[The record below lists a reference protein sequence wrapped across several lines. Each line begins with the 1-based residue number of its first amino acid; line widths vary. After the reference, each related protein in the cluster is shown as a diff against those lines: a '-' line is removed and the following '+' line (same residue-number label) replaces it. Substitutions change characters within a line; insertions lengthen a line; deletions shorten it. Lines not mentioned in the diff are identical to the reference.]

1 LFSLYIQVIIAGNKK
16 HLEDEMNSNNKNED
30 RSLSI
35 KDVYDILLKEI
46 QAPTLLYIPLDTYQ
60 DIAIA
65 LAKLKG
71 QAYEGLE
78 AKIRNRMAEL
88 MSQSAQL
95 LIEARHHKI
104 MEQQQNIESPPEA
117 SFSTTTPFTSHRP
130 SIASIDYS
138 KLTDEE
144 KYIFDAEKEVEKRK
158 YSILMAIFSGR
169 PKILESISA
178 KIRSKEVVVRF
189 TKPMERF
196 VGTDMTKYGPFKQ
209 EDVAVLP
216 FENAR
221 SLIDN
226 GEAIEINPI

>member
-1 LFSLYIQVIIAGNKK
+1 MFLFSLYNEVIIAGNKK

-30 RSLSI
+30 RSLTI

-71 QAYEGLE
+71 QVYEGIE
-78 AKIRNRMAEL
+78 AKIRDRMAEL

-95 LIEARHHKI
+95 LLEARHHKI
-104 MEQQQNIESPPEA
+104 LEQQNIESPPEA
-117 SFSTTTPFTSHRP
+117 SFSTTPFSPHRP
-130 SIASIDYS
+130 SIPSIDYS

-144 KYIFDAEKEVEKRK
+144 KYIFDTEREAEKRK

-178 KIRSKEVVVRF
+178 KIRSKQVVVRF

-196 VGTDMTKYGPFKQ
+196 VCTDMTKYGPFQQ

>member
-1 LFSLYIQVIIAGNKK
+1 
-16 HLEDEMNSNNKNED
+16 MNSNNKNED
-30 RSLSI
+30 RSLTI

-71 QAYEGLE
+71 QVYEGVE
-78 AKIRNRMAEL
+78 AKIRDRMAKL
-88 MSQSAQL
+88 MSQAAQL
-95 LIEARHHKI
+95 LLEARHQKI
-104 MEQQQNIESPPEA
+104 MEQQNTESPPEA
-117 SFSTTTPFTSHRP
+117 P
-130 SIASIDYS
+130 SVPSIDYS

-144 KYIFDAEKEVEKRK
+144 KYIFDAEKEAEKRK

-169 PKILESISA
+169 PKVLESISG
-178 KIRSKEVVVRF
+178 KIRSKQVVVRF

-196 VGTDMTKYGPFKQ
+196 VGTDMTKYGPFQQ
-209 EDVAVLP
+209 EDVAVVP

>member
-1 LFSLYIQVIIAGNKK
+1 LLSLYIQVIIAGNKK

-30 RSLSI
+30 RSLTI
-35 KDVYDILLKEI
+35 KDLYDILFKEI

-71 QAYEGLE
+71 QVYEGVE
-78 AKIRNRMAEL
+78 AKITDRMAEL
-88 MSQSAQL
+88 MSQAAQL
-95 LIEARHHKI
+95 LLEARRQKI
-104 MEQQQNIESPPEA
+104 MEQQNTESTPEA
-117 SFSTTTPFTSHRP
+117 SFSTALPPNRTSVP
-130 SIASIDYS
+130 SVDYS

-144 KYIFDAEKEVEKRK
+144 KYIFDAEKEAEKRK
-158 YSILMAIFSGR
+158 YSILRAIFSGR
-169 PKILESISA
+169 PKVLESISG
-178 KIRSKEVVVRF
+178 KIRSKQVVVRF

-196 VGTDMTKYGPFKQ
+196 VGTDMTKYGPFQQ

>member
-1 LFSLYIQVIIAGNKK
+1 
-16 HLEDEMNSNNKNED
+16 MNSNNKNED
-30 RSLSI
+30 RSLTI

-71 QAYEGLE
+71 QVYEGVE
-78 AKIRNRMAEL
+78 AKIRDRIAEL
-88 MSQSAQL
+88 MSQAAQL
-95 LIEARHHKI
+95 LLEARHQKI
-104 MEQQQNIESPPEA
+104 MEQQNTESLPEA
-117 SFSTTTPFTSHRP
+117 SFSTTPPPPPPNRP
-130 SIASIDYS
+130 SIPSIDYS

-144 KYIFDAEKEVEKRK
+144 KYIFDAEKEAEKRK
-158 YSILMAIFSGR
+158 YSILRAIFSGR
-169 PKILESISA
+169 PKVLESISG
-178 KIRSKEVVVRF
+178 KIRSKQVVVRF

-196 VGTDMTKYGPFKQ
+196 VGTDMTKYGPFQQ
-209 EDVAVLP
+209 EDVAVVP